1 MNLFDGCA
9 IECVHLCLQEEEC
22 TSSFWG
28 NSKIYTP
35 GTIAKSQADMA
46 PTKRNKNG
54 AAVKVRILLELGI
67 L

>member
-1 MNLFDGCA
+1 MVVLLNVY
-9 IECVHLCLQEEEC
+9 ICV
-22 TSSFWG
+22 FRG

-54 AAVKVRILLELGI
+54 AAVKVIILVELGI